1 MGIIVGPGGRAG
13 ILLGAGVHLTGR
25 CEARRACSAVA
36 RQLALQLLVPRGKDA
51 ELRRTNAQSRGKSR
65 RWTCKEWASRGM
77 RMQVGWEANHRLT
90 RHGQASSGAKECQL
104 AAKW

>member
-1 MGIIVGPGGRAG
+1 MGIIVGQGGCAG

-25 CEARRACSAVA
+25 CEARCACSAVV

-51 ELRRTNAQSRGKSR
+51 ELRKTDAQSRGKSR

-77 RMQVGWEANHRLT
+77 RMQVGRGANHRLT
-90 RHGQASSGAKECQL
+90 RHGQASSGAKGCQL
-104 AAKW
+104 AVKW